1 MASKWRR
8 ANLVAGLV
16 VIAVLPLLGMACQV
30 SLAAPTST
38 LPTIPT
44 TTVPRTTT
52 TEPTTTTTV
61 PQTTTTV
68 PRTTTTVPR
77 TTTTVPRTTTTV
89 PPSTT
94 TTVPRTLGI
103 ALVIDGTLDMTVVAP
118 GTEANP
124 GDRIAYSFTVTNT
137 GNVALTE
144 VKVTAPKVTV
154 VGGPLASLAPGASDS
169 TTFTGTYTLTQADI
183 TAGQVDNTATASG
196 APPGATA
203 VTDTGSKTVTIP
215 QIPTTTVLPPTT
227 IPPTTVLPSTTAT
240 TTSPPA
246 SGLSST
252 LIVLIVVI
260 AVAAVAIGVVISR
273 LTRVPA
279 SLWSRQKYRRVLLQQ
294 GRAAFCGICGKPA
307 PGGVCSGCDRPMAE
321 CSCPKS
327 KVLKEGERLCTT
339 CGMFKIVGTNCAGC
353 GKVEGECDCL
363 KPLGK
368 EASPDPLKG
377 LNIEKS
383 DCLPGPCAPKCS
395 PHAWCGPL

>member
-1 MASKWRR
+1 MKAKRWSTNLLVGL
-8 ANLVAGLV
+8 AGIAVVALVTGLGSLVAWE
-16 VIAVLPLLGMACQV
+16 A
-30 SLAAPTST
+30 SLAAPTV
-38 LPTIPT
+38 TIPETST
-44 TTVPRTTT
+44 TTVPPSTTT
-52 TEPTTTTTV
+52 TL
-61 PQTTTTV
+61 
-68 PRTTTTVPR
+68 PR

-169 TTFTGTYTLTQADI
+169 TTFAGTYTLTQADI

-227 IPPTTVLPSTTAT
+227 IPQA
-240 TTSPPA
+240 PA
-246 SGLSST
+246 SGLST
-252 LIVLIVVI
+252 PLIIVI
-260 AVAAVAIGVVISR
+260 AVIGAGVIGVAIWQLLV
-273 LTRVPA
+273 
-279 SLWSRQKYRRVLLQQ
+279 RRRPGLVS
-294 GRAAFCGICGKPA
+294 AVFCAICGKLA
-307 PGGVCSGCDRPMAE
+307 PNGICSGCGRPTAQ
-321 CSCPKS
+321 CSCPRS
-327 KVLKEGERLCTT
+327 KILKEGERLCTK
-339 CGMFKIVGTNCAGC
+339 CGLFKIVGANCAGC
-353 GKVEGECDCL
+353 GKAESQCDCL
-363 KPLGK
+363 ESVGRF
-368 EASPDPLKG
+368 ASPDPLKG
-377 LNIEKS
+377 LNISKGCRP
-383 DCLPGPCAPKCS
+383 DKGT
-395 PHAWCGPL
+395 G